1 TARRVPAHRGVR
13 GRVQQR
19 ARARG
24 AARRRPHP
32 RRGSGV
38 LPGRHGRL
46 RPPPRSG
53 VPAAARARRPGDPG
67 QLRRVARRRPR
78 RLRLRLHRSARQSL
92 RGDQLPLHVRAHLD
106 REQDVARRAAAPPA
120 AQAGPAPRADVP
132 RLAAGGER
140 VPVGVGHPERLAAS
154 PDGPRGGRRD
164 AVHPHRHEVAPRA
177 ARRPPRGERGS
188 DRAARERRPHRGL
201 VHGADRGGRSP
212 GGVRAARLRS
222 RDARPRDGPGGAAAR
237 VRGDDSHR
245 VVDDLSREPA
255 RPRARP
261 GQVLS
266 RRLLVVTL
274 LALALA
280 VIVVRVLGLT
290 DLVRL
295 ENLGR
300 LRERIDGLGAW
311 APVVFIVGYVAAVV
325 AFVPALPLTILAGL
339 VFGPAWGTVY
349 VAIAATAGACLSF
362 LIARYA
368 ARAAVARWMAG
379 HPALE
384 RMDRAVARH
393 GFRIVMITRLVPIFP
408 FNLQNY
414 AYGLTSIGFGSY
426 AVTSFLC
433 MLPGTLAFTAA
444 AGAVVA
450 GAWDARRMLLLLA
463 LAGVLLVALS
473 LLPRWLRGRSAAL
486 DD

>member
-1 TARRVPAHRGVR
+1 M
-13 GRVQQR
+13 
-19 ARARG
+19 
-24 AARRRPHP
+24 
-32 RRGSGV
+32 
-38 LPGRHGRL
+38 
-46 RPPPRSG
+46 
-53 VPAAARARRPGDPG
+53 
-67 QLRRVARRRPR
+67 
-78 RLRLRLHRSARQSL
+78 
-92 RGDQLPLHVRAHLD
+92 
-106 REQDVARRAAAPPA
+106 
-120 AQAGPAPRADVP
+120 
-132 RLAAGGER
+132 
-140 VPVGVGHPERLAAS
+140 
-154 PDGPRGGRRD
+154 
-164 AVHPHRHEVAPRA
+164 
-177 ARRPPRGERGS
+177 
-188 DRAARERRPHRGL
+188 
-201 VHGADRGGRSP
+201 
-212 GGVRAARLRS
+212 
-222 RDARPRDGPGGAAAR
+222 
-237 VRGDDSHR
+237 
-245 VVDDLSREPA
+245 VDDLPREPA

-266 RRLLVVTL
+266 KRLLIVTL

-280 VIVVRVLGLT
+280 VILARALGLT

-295 ENLGR
+295 ENLSR
-300 LRERIDGLGAW
+300 LRARIDGLGAW
-311 APVVFIVGYVAAVV
+311 APVVFIVGYVIAVV

-339 VFGPAWGTVY
+339 AFGTAWGTVY
-349 VAIAATAGACLSF
+349 VAIAATTGACLSF
-362 LIARYA
+362 LIARYG

-379 HPALE
+379 YPALE

-414 AYGLTSIGFGSY
+414 AYGLTSIRFFAY

-486 DD
+486 DDLLHTR